1 MDSFDIALL
10 FVAEASKR
18 CWARASS
25 ELLVC
30 LCLCPNLI
38 SQNCSPLRP
47 ICSVAI
53 EILNHW
59 RRFVSVPRYISRLR
73 ELLRHHPLNPALSML
88 AFWIWSLFL
97 ALNGLGKKKRFIDF
111 SRLVL
116 AQLIENVANLV
127 HGCQAHVN
135 YLPPKHDCHRQ
146 LWSPLETGET
156 CDQTSLLETW
166 EPSQTLA
173 HWECQW
179 GNTSKRQRRWHRRL
193 GLIFQMRFQENDC
206 EAQGVSHHYCDSSSQ
221 TSLM

>member
-18 CWARASS
+18 WWARASS

-59 RRFVSVPRYISRLR
+59 RRFVSVSRYISRLR
-73 ELLRHHPLNPALSML
+73 ELLRHHPPNPALSML

-97 ALNGLGKKKRFIDF
+97 ALNGLGRKKKEIHWFFPPHSSAIDWKCCK
-111 SRLVL
+111 SGPWVPSS
-116 AQLIENVANLV
+116 
-127 HGCQAHVN
+127 CQ
-135 YLPPKHDCHRQ
+135 LPPA
-146 LWSPLETGET
+146 
-156 CDQTSLLETW
+156 QTRLPSATAVSLGDKRDVWPDESFRDVGT
-166 EPSQTLA
+166 ESNISTL
-173 HWECQW
+173 
-179 GNTSKRQRRWHRRL
+179 GMP
-193 GLIFQMRFQENDC
+193 MRK
-206 EAQGVSHHYCDSSSQ
+206 Y
-221 TSLM
+221 

>member
-1 MDSFDIALL
+1 MDESDIALL
-10 FVAEASKR
+10 FMAEDSKKG
-18 CWARASS
+18 WARASC

-30 LCLCPNLI
+30 LCLWPNLI
-38 SQNCSPLRP
+38 SQSCSSLRP

-59 RRFVSVPRYISRLR
+59 RRFVSVPRYISRLC

-88 AFWIWSLFL
+88 AFWIWSFF
-97 ALNGLGKKKRFIDF
+97 GLERIRKKKRFIDF

-146 LWSPLETGET
+146 QRSPLETDET

-166 EPSQTLA
+166 ERSQTLA
-173 HWECQW
+173 HWMP
-179 GNTSKRQRRWHRRL
+179 TRK
-193 GLIFQMRFQENDC
+193 
-206 EAQGVSHHYCDSSSQ
+206 Y
-221 TSLM
+221 